1 MIFLV
6 GRGRQW
12 QNERA
17 LLVTKT
23 FGLCTRWD
31 KIEMSS
37 SANTLCLV
45 RFQKYF
51 GVWAKFQFPLSPEGC
66 MQLTP
71 QHIFINWA
79 KSAKLGKRWG
89 KDKRTDK
96 KRKDED
102 TNAKRQWQKD
112 TAQIVCWE
120 KSVEFESSTTDCGQ
134 IPQILS
140 GWRAVL
146 KITSF
151 EWPLISFE
159 LFSSFYCLKYF

>member
-6 GRGRQW
+6 GRRGRQW

-89 KDKRTDK
+89 KDKRTKREKMKTQMQKDNDK
-96 KRKDED
+96 KYSSNR
-102 TNAKRQWQKD
+102 
-112 TAQIVCWE
+112 VWE
-120 KSVEFESSTTDCGQ
+120 KSVVFDSSTTDCGQ
-134 IPQILS
+134 NPQILS
-140 GWRAVL
+140 GWRVVL